1 MNSKLIYYQI
11 YESLKKDVANKIYK
25 TGDKLPSENHL
36 SKRFE
41 VNRHTVRRAL
51 QILKNEGILFSKRG
65 SGVIV
70 QDSKFKYKIGKRVRF
85 SQNITNENYIPKT
98 KIIRSEIRKAS
109 KIEADNLKINSRDEI
124 LLIETT
130 GKINNIPTILTKRT
144 IPNKRFP
151 SFLEIFQKELSVTQT
166 LKLLGINDFV
176 RSNTNIIAEL
186 ADSIQA
192 NLLNCKINSPLLK
205 TTYVNQD
212 LNSIPIEYS
221 QTWFVGERIQLT
233 LED

>member
-151 SFLEIFQKELSVTQT
+151 SFLEIFQKELSVTHT

>member
-11 YESLKKDVANKIYK
+11 YEALKKDVADNIYNS
-25 TGDKLPSENHL
+25 GDKLPSENHL
-36 SKRFE
+36 SKRFG

-70 QDSKFKYKIGKRVRF
+70 QASKLNYKLGKRVRF
-85 SQNITNENYIPKT
+85 SQNITHENNIPKT
-98 KIIRSEIRKAS
+98 TIIRSEYRKAS
-109 KIEADNLKINSRDEI
+109 KIEADNLKINSKDEI

-130 GKINNIPTILTKRT
+130 GKINNIPTIITKRI

-151 SFLEIFQKELSVTQT
+151 SFLEIFQKELSVTNT
-166 LKLLGINDFV
+166 LKLLGVNDFV

-192 NLLNCKINSPLLK
+192 NLLDCKINSPLLK

-212 LNSIPIEYS
+212 LNCIPIEFS

>member
-11 YESLKKDVANKIYK
+11 YEALKKDVANKLYK
-25 TGDKLPSENHL
+25 IGDKLPSEDLL

-41 VNRHTVRRAL
+41 VNRHTVRRAV

-109 KIEADNLKINSRDEI
+109 KMEADNLKINSRDEI

-151 SFLEIFQKELSVTQT
+151 RFLEIFQKELSVTHT

-176 RSNTNIIAEL
+176 RLNTNIIAEL

>member
-85 SQNITNENYIPKT
+85 SQNITNENYTPET

-109 KIEADNLKINSRDEI
+109 NIEADNLKINSRDEI

-151 SFLEIFQKELSVTQT
+151 RFLEIFQKELSVTHT

>member
-85 SQNITNENYIPKT
+85 SQNITNENYVPKT
-98 KIIRSEIRKAS
+98 KIIRSEIRKAT

-151 SFLEIFQKELSVTQT
+151 SFLEIFQKELSVTHT

>member
-85 SQNITNENYIPKT
+85 SQNITNENYVPKT

-151 SFLEIFQKELSVTQT
+151 RFLEIFQKELSVTHT

-176 RSNTNIIAEL
+176 RLNTNIIAEL

-212 LNSIPIEYS
+212 LNFIPIEYS

>member
-85 SQNITNENYIPKT
+85 SQNITNENYVPKT

-151 SFLEIFQKELSVTQT
+151 RFLEIFQKELSVTHT

-176 RSNTNIIAEL
+176 RLNTNIIAEL

>member
-151 SFLEIFQKELSVTQT
+151 RFLEIFQKELSVTHT

>member
-11 YESLKKDVANKIYK
+11 YEALKKDVADNIYNS
-25 TGDKLPSENHL
+25 GDKLPSENHL
-36 SKRFE
+36 SKRFG

-151 SFLEIFQKELSVTQT
+151 SFLKIFQKELSVTHT

-212 LNSIPIEYS
+212 LNFIPIEYS

>member
-70 QDSKFKYKIGKRVRF
+70 QDTKFKYKIGKRVRF

-109 KIEADNLKINSRDEI
+109 KMEADNLKINSRDEI

-151 SFLEIFQKELSVTQT
+151 RFLEIFQKELSVTHT

-176 RSNTNIIAEL
+176 RLNTNIIAEL

-212 LNSIPIEYS
+212 LNFIPIEYS

>member
-70 QDSKFKYKIGKRVRF
+70 QDTKFKYKIGKRVRF

-151 SFLEIFQKELSVTQT
+151 RFLEIFQKELSVTHT

>member
-70 QDSKFKYKIGKRVRF
+70 QDTKFKYKIGKRVRF

-151 SFLEIFQKELSVTQT
+151 RFLEIFQKELSVTQT

-212 LNSIPIEYS
+212 LNFIPIEYS

>member
-11 YESLKKDVANKIYK
+11 YEALKKDVANKLYK
-25 TGDKLPSENHL
+25 IGDKLPSEDLL

-41 VNRHTVRRAL
+41 VNRHTVRRAV

-85 SQNITNENYIPKT
+85 SQNITNENYTPET

-109 KIEADNLKINSRDEI
+109 NIEADNLKINSKDEI

-151 SFLEIFQKELSVTQT
+151 SFLEIFRKELSVTQT
-166 LKLLGINDFV
+166 LKLFGINDFV

-212 LNSIPIEYS
+212 LNFIPIEYS

>member
-151 SFLEIFQKELSVTQT
+151 SFLKIFQKELSVTQT

>member
-70 QDSKFKYKIGKRVRF
+70 QDTKFKYKIGKRVRF

-151 SFLEIFQKELSVTQT
+151 RFLEIFQKELSVTHT

-176 RSNTNIIAEL
+176 RLNTNIIAEL

-212 LNSIPIEYS
+212 LNFIPIEYS

>member
-151 SFLEIFQKELSVTQT
+151 RFLEIFQKELSVTHT

-176 RSNTNIIAEL
+176 RLNTNIIAEL

>member
-109 KIEADNLKINSRDEI
+109 KMEADNLKINSRDEI

-151 SFLEIFQKELSVTQT
+151 SFLEIFQKELSVTHT

-186 ADSIQA
+186 ADSI
-192 NLLNCKINSPLLK
+192 
-205 TTYVNQD
+205 
-212 LNSIPIEYS
+212 
-221 QTWFVGERIQLT
+221 
-233 LED
+233 

>member
-212 LNSIPIEYS
+212 LNFIPIEYS

>member
-11 YESLKKDVANKIYK
+11 YEALKKDVADNIYNS
-25 TGDKLPSENHL
+25 GDKLPSENHL
-36 SKRFE
+36 SKRFG

-70 QDSKFKYKIGKRVRF
+70 QASKLKYKLGKRVRF
-85 SQNITNENYIPKT
+85 SENITHENNIPKT
-98 KIIRSEIRKAS
+98 TIIRSEYRKAS
-109 KIEADNLKINSRDEI
+109 KIEADNLKINSKDEI

-130 GKINNIPTILTKRT
+130 GKINNIPSIITKRI

-151 SFLEIFQKELSVTQT
+151 SFLEIFQKELSVTNT
-166 LKLLGINDFV
+166 LKLLGVNDFV

-192 NLLNCKINSPLLK
+192 NLLDCKINSPLLK

-212 LNSIPIEYS
+212 LNCIPIEFT

>member
-41 VNRHTVRRAL
+41 VNRHTVRKAL

-70 QDSKFKYKIGKRVRF
+70 QDTKFKYKIGKRVRF

-212 LNSIPIEYS
+212 LNFIPIEYS

>member
-70 QDSKFKYKIGKRVRF
+70 QDTKFKYKIGKRVRF

-98 KIIRSEIRKAS
+98 KIIRSEIRKVS

-151 SFLEIFQKELSVTQT
+151 SFLKIFQKELSVTQT

-212 LNSIPIEYS
+212 LNFIPIEYS

>member
-151 SFLEIFQKELSVTQT
+151 RFLEIFQKELSVTQT

>member
-70 QDSKFKYKIGKRVRF
+70 QDTKFKYKIGKRVRF

-212 LNSIPIEYS
+212 LNFIPIEYS

>member
-109 KIEADNLKINSRDEI
+109 KMEADNLKINSRDEI

-151 SFLEIFQKELSVTQT
+151 SFLEIFQKELSVTHT

-212 LNSIPIEYS
+212 LNFIPIEYS

>member
-85 SQNITNENYIPKT
+85 SQNITNENYVPKT
-98 KIIRSEIRKAS
+98 KIIRSEIRKAT

-151 SFLEIFQKELSVTQT
+151 SFLKIFQKELSVTHT

>member
-11 YESLKKDVANKIYK
+11 YEALKKDVANKLYK
-25 TGDKLPSENHL
+25 TGDKLPSEDLL

-41 VNRHTVRRAL
+41 VNRHTVRRAV

-65 SGVIV
+65 YGVIV

-85 SQNITNENYIPKT
+85 SQNITNENYTPET

-109 KIEADNLKINSRDEI
+109 NIEADNLKINSRDEI

-151 SFLEIFQKELSVTQT
+151 SFLKIFQKELSVTHT

>member
-11 YESLKKDVANKIYK
+11 YEALKKDVADNIYNS
-25 TGDKLPSENHL
+25 GDKLPSENHL

-151 SFLEIFQKELSVTQT
+151 RFLEIFQKELSVTHT

-176 RSNTNIIAEL
+176 RLNTNIIAEL

>member
-70 QDSKFKYKIGKRVRF
+70 QDTKFKYKIGKRVRF

-109 KIEADNLKINSRDEI
+109 KMEADNLKINSRDEI

>member
-70 QDSKFKYKIGKRVRF
+70 QDTKFKYKIGKRVRF

-109 KIEADNLKINSRDEI
+109 KMEADNLKINSRDEI

-151 SFLEIFQKELSVTQT
+151 SFLKIFQKELSVTHT

>member
-85 SQNITNENYIPKT
+85 SQNIINENYIPKT

-151 SFLEIFQKELSVTQT
+151 SFLKIFQKELSVTHT

-212 LNSIPIEYS
+212 LNFIPIEYS

>member
-85 SQNITNENYIPKT
+85 SQNITNENYVPKT
-98 KIIRSEIRKAS
+98 KIIRSEIRKAT
-109 KIEADNLKINSRDEI
+109 KIEADNLKINSKDEI

-151 SFLEIFQKELSVTQT
+151 RFLEIFQKKLSVTHT

-176 RSNTNIIAEL
+176 RLNTNIIAEL

>member
-70 QDSKFKYKIGKRVRF
+70 QDSKFRYKIGKRVRF
-85 SQNITNENYIPKT
+85 SQNITNENYVPKT

-151 SFLEIFQKELSVTQT
+151 SFLKIFQKELSVTHT

-233 LED
+233 L

>member
-70 QDSKFKYKIGKRVRF
+70 QDTKFKYKIGKRVRF

-151 SFLEIFQKELSVTQT
+151 SFLKIFQKELSVTQT

-212 LNSIPIEYS
+212 LNFIPIEYS

>member
-166 LKLLGINDFV
+166 LKLLDINDFV

>member
-85 SQNITNENYIPKT
+85 SQNITNENYVPKT

-151 SFLEIFQKELSVTQT
+151 SFLKIFQKELSVTHT

-212 LNSIPIEYS
+212 LNFIPIEYS

>member
-85 SQNITNENYIPKT
+85 SQNITNENYVPKT
-98 KIIRSEIRKAS
+98 KIIRSEIRKAT

-151 SFLEIFQKELSVTQT
+151 RFLEIFQKELSVTHT

-176 RSNTNIIAEL
+176 RLNTNIIAEL